1 MKIFWIVIVIV
12 IVNGLHFKTKH
23 DNDDLAP
30 MLNSIWSIDGINLGK
45 ESI

>member
-12 IVNGLHFKTKH
+12 NGLHFETKH

-30 MLNSIWSIDGINLGK
+30 MLKDVRANCLCATLLRR
-45 ESI
+45 